1 MCENLVEDSCKDS
14 RIRLDRRLADA
25 GGREE
30 CCRIYKSGFNEF
42 ARKIL
47 PELNSAAEKSGQ
59 NTPDYLHTRQIVV
72 DHLTWLTST
81 CRCTCPDFVNCVQ
94 FFTRLDKGCKDRQLA
109 KEIQKLGDWVHA
121 EKAENIIGEKKRA
134 DLRARSESQ
143 ILFTIG
149 MVGLFLLSIA
159 VFGRQYLSPPTAAP
173 IVAAQRQSSPEV
185 AARSQIEPLTNQVAP
200 PTVST
205 AAPSPQPHA
214 IPQKTTPS
222 VDGIYRF
229 TDAQGV
235 IHFVAS
241 LSQVPVEYR
250 SQMNFTQTQPLH
262 TAVTIR
268 NGRVLVPVKL
278 SNGHTVVQTHL
289 LLDTGATITTI
300 SENLAARLG
309 IGAQQTWPSTA
320 RVADGRIVP
329 TRLAKINRLD
339 VGRKSQQNSMVSI
352 LSGSGDGGESEG
364 LLGMSF
370 MQHFRYELDV
380 DNALI
385 RWKD

>member
-1 MCENLVEDSCKDS
+1 MSVNLVADSCKDS
-14 RIRLDRRLADA
+14 RLRLGRRLADA

-47 PELNSAAEKSGQ
+47 PELNGAAEKSGQ
-59 NTPDYLHTRQIVV
+59 NTADYLHTRQIVV

-94 FFTRLDKGCKDRQLA
+94 FFTRLDKVCKDRQLV

-121 EKAENIIGEKKRA
+121 EKTETKIGEKKRA

-143 ILFTIG
+143 LLFTIG
-149 MVGLFLLSIA
+149 MVGLFLLSIS
-159 VFGRQYLSPPTAAP
+159 VFAWQHLSPPTAAP
-173 IVAAQRQSSPEV
+173 IVAAQRLPSPDV
-185 AARSQIEPLTNQVAP
+185 TARNLVAP

-205 AAPSPQPHA
+205 AAPIPKPHA
-214 IPQKTTPS
+214 MPQKTTSS
-222 VDGIYRF
+222 VEGIYRF
-229 TDAQGV
+229 TDEQGV

-241 LSQVPVEYR
+241 INQVPAEYR
-250 SQMNFTQTQPLH
+250 SQMNFTQTQTLR

-268 NGRVLVPVKL
+268 DGRVLVPVEL
-278 SNGHTVVQTHL
+278 SNGHTVVRTHL
-289 LLDTGATITTI
+289 LLDTGASITTI

-309 IGAQQTWPSTA
+309 IGAQQTRPSTA

-329 TRLAKINRLD
+329 TRLASINRLD
-339 VGRKSQQNSMVSI
+339 VGRKSQQNAMVSI

-370 MQHFRYELDV
+370 MQHFRYELDFE
-380 DNALI
+380 NAVI